1 MKKRLKYCIPAM
13 AAAMVM
19 TAAAPG
25 VMAAEDTHLNA
36 AMFMWMDGLDPAK
49 DWNGWTTMRC
59 GIGETL
65 LTANENMEVVPC
77 LADSWE
83 QVDDTTY
90 KFHIRQGVK
99 FSNGNDMT
107 PETVK
112 ASIERTAEQNSR
124 GSNLKL
130 ASIEVDGENVIF
142 KTTEP
147 YSAFPYYLTE
157 PMCIIV
163 DTTVDTSNYDNQPV
177 CTGAYACEE
186 YVPEEKYE
194 LVANQYYWDGVPEV
208 DSITVL
214 NIDDDTKVSA
224 ILSGDIKTAPTKTIP
239 YFNFEVPTELTG
251 VDTGILDPRDTYADA
266 AQWEEKA
273 KDLAARFIKNFAKY
287 EGNEAGKA
295 LVAAGP
301 QL

>member
-1 MKKRLKYCIPAM
+1 M
-13 AAAMVM
+13 AGQRCAAVLVR
-19 TAAAPG
+19 A
-25 VMAAEDTHLNA
+25 
-36 AMFMWMDGLDPAK
+36 
-49 DWNGWTTMRC
+49 
-59 GIGETL
+59 L

-157 PMCIIV
+157 PMCIIAN
-163 DTTVDTSNYDNQPV
+163 TTVDTSNYDNQPI

-186 YVPEEKYE
+186 YVPAEEKYE
-194 LVANQYYWDGVPEV
+194 LVANH
-208 DSITVL
+208 ITGMV
-214 NIDDDTKVSA
+214 
-224 ILSGDIKTAPTKTIP
+224 
-239 YFNFEVPTELTG
+239 F
-251 VDTGILDPRDTYADA
+251 R
-266 AQWEEKA
+266 
-273 KDLAARFIKNFAKY
+273 R
-287 EGNEAGKA
+287 
-295 LVAAGP
+295 
-301 QL
+301 

>member
-36 AMFMWMDGLDPAK
+36 AMFMWMDGLDPAEG
-49 DWNGWTTMRC
+49 WNGWTTMRC

-224 ILSGDIKTAPTKTIP
+224 ILSGDIDVAVAPSATTLSQVEGMDNIEMVKVTGTREDDLEMNCREGRPTADVNLRK
-239 YFNFEVPTELTG
+239 
-251 VDTGILDPRDTYADA
+251 
-266 AQWEEKA
+266 AQIGRA
-273 KDLAARFIKNFAKY
+273 H
-287 EGNEAGKA
+287 
-295 LVAAGP
+295 V
-301 QL
+301 